1 MRGIFASAFLIA
13 SLCGS
18 QAVFAAG
25 NPELGQ
31 QKATAC
37 FACHGPDGNSPALP
51 PPTEQWPKLAGQMP
65 EYINKQLHDFKAG
78 KRANAQMSPMAQ
90 NVVEADIADLAAFF
104 AKQQVKPSEATDKTL
119 LATGESLFL
128 KGKSARAE
136 FVAACVGC
144 HGINGTGRRD
154 WADSYKVAPSV
165 LAPAIGGQHASY
177 IAKQL
182 KAFRDGSR
190 ANDVGKVMKN
200 VASRLDD
207 KEIAAV
213 AEYVSTLVR

>member
-1 MRGIFASAFLIA
+1 MRGIIASAFLVV
-13 SLCGS
+13 SLGVS
-18 QAVFAAG
+18 QFVSAAG

-31 QKATAC
+31 QKAAAC

-90 NVVEADIADLAAFF
+90 NVAEADIADLAAYF
-104 AKQQVKPSEATDKTL
+104 AKQQVKPSEAADRTL
-119 LATGESLFL
+119 LATGEKLFT
-128 KGKSARAE
+128 KGKGRPDQ
-136 FVAACVGC
+136 VAACMGC
-144 HGINGTGRRD
+144 HGMSGAGRRD
-154 WADSYKVAPSV
+154 WVESYKTMPTV

-177 IAKQL
+177 VAKQL

-190 ANDVGKVMKN
+190 ANDVGKVMHN
-200 VASRLDD
+200 IAIRLDD

>member
-1 MRGIFASAFLIA
+1 MRGIIASAFLLA
-13 SLCGS
+13 SLGMS
-18 QAVFAAG
+18 QFVFAAG

-31 QKATAC
+31 QKAAAC
-37 FACHGPDGNSPALP
+37 MACHGPDGNSPALP

-65 EYINKQLHDFKAG
+65 EYITKQLHDFKAG

-90 NVVEADIADLAAFF
+90 TVVEADIPDLAAFF
-104 AKQQVKPSEATDKTL
+104 SKQQVKPSEATDKSL
-119 LATGESLFL
+119 LAQGEKLFL
-128 KGKSARAE
+128 KGKSARAD

-144 HGINGTGRRD
+144 HGVNGVGRTD
-154 WADSYKVAPSV
+154 WNQSYKIAPTV

-177 IAKQL
+177 VTKQL
-182 KAFRDGSR
+182 KAFRDSSR
-190 ANDVGKVMKN
+190 KNDVGGVMHN
-200 VASRLDD
+200 VGLHLDD

>member
-1 MRGIFASAFLIA
+1 MRGIFASAFLLV
-13 SLCGS
+13 SLCVS
-18 QAVFAAG
+18 QFVFAAG

-65 EYINKQLHDFKAG
+65 EYIAKQLHDFKAG

-90 NVVEADIADLAAFF
+90 TVVEADIPDLAAFF
-104 AKQQVKPSEATDKTL
+104 AKQQVKPSEAGDKSL
-119 LATGESLFL
+119 LAAGEKLFL
-128 KGKSARAE
+128 KGKSSRPD

-144 HGINGTGRRD
+144 HGTNGIGRND
-154 WADSYKVAPSV
+154 WAASYKLAPTV

-177 IAKQL
+177 VTKQL
-182 KAFRDGSR
+182 KSFRDGSR
-190 ANDVGKVMKN
+190 ANDVGKVMKT
-200 VASRLDD
+200 VALHLDD
-207 KEIAAV
+207 KDIAAV